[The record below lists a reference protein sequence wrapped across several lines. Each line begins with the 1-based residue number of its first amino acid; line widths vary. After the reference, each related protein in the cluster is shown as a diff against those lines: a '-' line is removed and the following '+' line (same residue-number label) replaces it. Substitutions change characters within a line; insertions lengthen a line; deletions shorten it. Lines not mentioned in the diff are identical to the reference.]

1 MDTKLAHDIG
11 VSRPERSD
19 PEESAWDEGTV
30 RDGEALGFTELG
42 ERGGANFTVADMA
55 REFGI
60 TLRAIRFYEDNGLL
74 QPRWDASARA
84 YGPRERLHLK
94 MILKGKALGLS
105 LSEIRDVL
113 GAKDAE
119 EEAQDAATSDFSAA
133 DLGAIAGQPGALD
146 AMKLDL
152 AMALRPEQ
160 IVAQIDH
167 LERQRKALDDAILAL
182 REAHHRRVAGDRT
195 RGLR

>member
-1 MDTKLAHDIG
+1 MDTKLSHDIG
-11 VSRPERSD
+11 VSRPGQPD
-19 PEESAWDEGTV
+19 PEESAWDEGT
-30 RDGEALGFTELG
+30 RPDGEALGFTELG
-42 ERGGANFTVADMA
+42 ESGDADFTIEDVAQ
-55 REFGI
+55 EFGI
-60 TLRAIRFYEDNGLL
+60 GICAIRFYEDLGLL
-74 QPRWDASARA
+74 QPRRDAHPRA
-84 YGPRERLHLK
+84 YGPRDRLHLK

-113 GAKDAE
+113 GAKHAE
-119 EEAQDAATSDFSAA
+119 EDAQDVATSDFSAV
-133 DLGAIAGQPGALD
+133 DLGAIAGQPGGLD

-182 REAHHRRVAGDRT
+182 REAHQRRVAGDRC
-195 RGLR
+195 RGSR